1 MPAKATL
8 FDHRANSVHEFG
20 TDFRNAVKFNPQGR
34 HILSLFLYIALKYKF
49 LKISLTNLFLNI
61 TDIHRWIW

>member
-20 TDFRNAVKFNPQGR
+20 IDFRNTVKFNPQGR
-34 HILSLFLYIALKYKF
+34 HILSLFLYIAFKYELYELLKYP
-49 LKISLTNLFLNI
+49 
-61 TDIHRWIW
+61 